1 MICQSQLL
9 TRLTPASRCL
19 TSSHPCLYHDTRQG
33 CVATKCKFGP
43 ITNIFGFR
51 ICNKYLIPNIFGF
64 WYHLK
69 IINLIARIIRDNTD
83 TRSQNKLQLR
93 PKNQPHLNVLK
104 RTCFHPGVSGISI
117 TDIFLHP
124 HLHLNVNFIRNGERL
139 CWSSTSQTGDRDGH
153 DEGDME
159 HGTK

>member
-1 MICQSQLL
+1 MIFLASGETLSEL
-9 TRLTPASRCL
+9 ELRVTEVTEYRLVPFEI
-19 TSSHPCLYHDTRQG
+19 Y
-33 CVATKCKFGP
+33 
-43 ITNIFGFR
+43 
-51 ICNKYLIPNIFGF
+51 YLIIT
-64 WYHLK
+64 
-69 IINLIARIIRDNTD
+69 IIRDNTD
-83 TRSQNKLQLR
+83 TRSPNKLQLR

-124 HLHLNVNFIRNGERL
+124 HLNVNVIRNGERL